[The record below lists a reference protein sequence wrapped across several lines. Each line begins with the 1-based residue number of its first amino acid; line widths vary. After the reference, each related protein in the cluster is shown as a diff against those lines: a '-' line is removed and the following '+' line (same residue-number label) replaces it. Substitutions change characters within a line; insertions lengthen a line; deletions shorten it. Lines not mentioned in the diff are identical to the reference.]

1 MRKSYIP
8 SSAPHENPEE
18 PVLENAEEVIRQLIF
33 PNKPD
38 FTLDEEFKG
47 GGEKKRKN

>member
-1 MRKSYIP
+1 MKIP
-8 SSAPHENPEE
+8 KNRC
-18 PVLENAEEVIRQLIF
+18 LKNAEEVIRQLIF

-47 GGEKKRKN
+47 GREKKEKLE